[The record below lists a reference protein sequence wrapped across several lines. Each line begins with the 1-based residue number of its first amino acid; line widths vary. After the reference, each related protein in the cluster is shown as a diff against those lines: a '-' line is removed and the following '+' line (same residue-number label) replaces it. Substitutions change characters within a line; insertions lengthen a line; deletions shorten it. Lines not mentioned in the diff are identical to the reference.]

1 MPLYMYEA
9 AYTGESWAAQMKN
22 PQNRVEAVG
31 WQACEAV
38 GGKLIGGWYLDKLGR
53 ACLLAFALFV
63 GCAAAA
69 NSASA
74 QIVALG
80 ASNTAGRGVSTS
92 EAFPAQLEGMLRARG
107 SSTHVTNA
115 GVSGD
120 TTGGMLSRLSSSVPD
135 GTKIVIVQ
143 YGGNDN
149 REAIS
154 PAVRQANIASI
165 EQQLR
170 ARGIKVVR
178 ADGLVRS
185 ARSSGL
191 VQSDGVHLSAAG
203 HQRVASELSRMV
215 R

>member
-31 WQACEAV
+31 WQAREAV
-38 GGKLIGGWYLDKLGR
+38 GGKLISGWYLDKLGR
-53 ACLLAFALFV
+53 ACLLAFALFA

-92 EAFPAQLEGMLRARG
+92 EAFPAQLESMLRARG
-107 SSTHVTNA
+107 SRTHVTNA

-135 GTKIVIVQ
+135 GTKIVVVQ
-143 YGGNDN
+143 YGGND
-149 REAIS
+149 RT

-170 ARGIKVVR
+170 ARGIKVVQ
-178 ADGLVRS
+178 AGGLVRS
-185 ARSSGL
+185 ALSSGL
-191 VQSDGVHLSAAG
+191 AQSDGVHLTAAG